1 LLSDGLQQALGGNAI
16 ITADLG
22 YDSNGVATIDRLN
35 VAAPQF
41 RMVGG
46 RGRYDADGRISFA
59 ANATS
64 DQYGPIGVTASGT
77 VASPVLHLAAAH
89 PGVGVGLADLVA
101 DVRGNNDTYL
111 VTAKAQSDY
120 GPIDANMAAV
130 GKGPLTVDCVRA
142 RPSPASARADPATG
156 ARALWR
162 HGAGWFG
169 RQRPCRLSAQGK
181 VQRASLLWPRRTPA
195 FPARWG

>member
-1 LLSDGLQQALGGNAI
+1 
-16 ITADLG
+16 
-22 YDSNGVATIDRLN
+22 
-35 VAAPQF
+35 
-41 RMVGG
+41 
-46 RGRYDADGRISFA
+46 
-59 ANATS
+59 
-64 DQYGPIGVTASGT
+64 
-77 VASPVLHLAAAH
+77 VLHLAAAR

-120 GPIDANMAAV
+120 GPIDANMAVAV

-156 ARALWR
+156 AGPFGGTVQANGSGVSGHVDCRRRA
-162 HGAGWFG
+162 AG
-169 RQRPCRLSAQGK
+169 SA
-181 VQRASLLWPRRTPA
+181 VVALAAPTPA

>member
-156 ARALWR
+156 AGPFGGTVQAGSGVSGHVDL
-162 HGAGWFG
+162 GAG
-169 RQRPCRLSAQGK
+169 QGAAR
-181 VQRASLLWPRRTPA
+181 VVALAAPAPA